1 LTDIEY
7 YDIVTTMP
15 LRLVPPIHRATHR
28 IGLYLAGVREDGL
41 SQGEAHILA
50 LLATSAPATIAD
62 LHRGLA
68 HKRSTL
74 TSILDRLADRGF
86 ITREVGAA
94 DRRTFVITPT
104 AKGRQA
110 ARRVHR
116 HLTDLE
122 QAIARRVTSDDVKG
136 FMKVV
141 SAVEAEAHRR
151 TRAGVKRAR

>member
-1 LTDIEY
+1 
-7 YDIVTTMP
+7 MS
-15 LRLVPPIHRATHR
+15 LRLVPSIHRATHR
-28 IGLYLAGVREDGL
+28 IGLYLAALRDDGL

-50 LLATSAPATIAD
+50 LLATSAPATIAQ

-74 TSILDRLADRGF
+74 TSILDRLAARGLV
-86 ITREVGAA
+86 TREVGAE

-104 AKGRQA
+104 ARGAQIAK
-110 ARRVHR
+110 RVHR

-122 QAIARRVTSDDVKG
+122 DAVGRRVTADDVKG

-141 SAVEAEAHRR
+141 SAVEDEAHRR
-151 TRAGVKRAR
+151 TTSRKEPPRAPRPQRST